1 MTGHLGEGGR
11 IIDNLIQTDAAIN
24 PGNSGGP
31 LLDSAGRLIGINTA
45 IYSPSGAS
53 AGIGFAVPV
62 DTVNRVVPQLI
73 SRGKYIRPALGITVD
88 GKFND
93 RLTSMLEV
101 NGIVILGVSRGSA
114 AEAAGLKGA
123 VISPGGDIVP
133 KDIITAIDDKPVTS
147 VDKLLNHL
155 DKYRVGDTI
164 RITILRD
171 GQVMEVSVALQPG
184 E

>member
-1 MTGHLGEGGR
+1 
-11 IIDNLIQTDAAIN
+11 
-24 PGNSGGP
+24 
-31 LLDSAGRLIGINTA
+31 
-45 IYSPSGAS
+45 
-53 AGIGFAVPV
+53 
-62 DTVNRVVPQLI
+62 
-73 SRGKYIRPALGITVD
+73 
-88 GKFND
+88 
-93 RLTSMLEV
+93 
-101 NGIVILGVSRGSA
+101 GIVILGVSRGSA

-164 RITILRD
+164 KITILRD
-171 GQVMEVSVALQPG
+171 GQVMEVSVTLQPG